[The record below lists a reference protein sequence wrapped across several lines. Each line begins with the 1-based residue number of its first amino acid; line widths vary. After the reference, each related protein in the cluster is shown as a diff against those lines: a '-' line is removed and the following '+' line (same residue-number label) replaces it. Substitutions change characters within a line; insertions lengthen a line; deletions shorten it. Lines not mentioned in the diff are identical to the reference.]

1 MLCKWPRRRGD
12 KVSVRDILLGGV
24 SKVRNKEKDQS
35 IDGSLVKDGN
45 ELLNIFGDQTITH
58 L

>member
-1 MLCKWPRRRGD
+1 MLCKWPTRRGD
-12 KVSVRDILLGGV
+12 KFSVRDILLGGV